1 MNKSED
7 IKLLVSRFMEGETSL
22 DEEKVLYRYFN
33 SGEVDA
39 ELLPLKEMF
48 CSLSLLNESEQK
60 VESTEKRTR
69 KIPMYKTLLGMVA
82 SIALLLAV
90 GSMVWHV
97 QQQDYCEAYVYGK
110 HVTDQQQVMKE
121 ISGTL
126 QDLHQNESTDV
137 DNQLHDIFN

>member
-48 CSLSLLNESEQK
+48 CSLSLLNEPEQK

-69 KIPMYKTLLGMVA
+69 KIPMYKTLVGMVA

-97 QQQDYCEAYVYGK
+97 QQQDYVYGK
-110 HVTDQQQVMKE
+110 HVTDQQQGMKE

-126 QDLHQNESTDV
+126 QDLHQNEATDV

>member
-48 CSLSLLNESEQK
+48 CSLSLLSN
-60 VESTEKRTR
+60 
-69 KIPMYKTLLGMVA
+69 
-82 SIALLLAV
+82 
-90 GSMVWHV
+90 
-97 QQQDYCEAYVYGK
+97 D
-110 HVTDQQQVMKE
+110 
-121 ISGTL
+121 
-126 QDLHQNESTDV
+126 
-137 DNQLHDIFN
+137 